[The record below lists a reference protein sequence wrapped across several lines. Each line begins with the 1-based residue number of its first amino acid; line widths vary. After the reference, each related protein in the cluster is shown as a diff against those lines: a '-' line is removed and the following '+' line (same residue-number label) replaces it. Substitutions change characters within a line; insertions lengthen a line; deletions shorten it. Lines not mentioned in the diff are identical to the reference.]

1 MNYTDEND
9 ARYIDLKSY
18 SIRIAKKVSEG
29 LYYISIRNKSN
40 YFNVVVNYIKASDIK
55 DAENQAF
62 ELLKDYLV
70 SLRDEIDSTL
80 AEISNRTEG

>member
-18 SIRIAKKVSEG
+18 SIRIAKKVSEN

-40 YFNVVVNYIKASDIK
+40 YYNVVVNYIKASDIK
-55 DAENQAF
+55 DAENRAF

-70 SLRDEIDSTL
+70 SLRSEIDSTL
-80 AEISNRTEG
+80 AEMSNRAEG